1 MTAQRVTLLLL
12 IPASLGV
19 VLSVFDGAPE
29 QQVISLRFG
38 AAHGVSAASLRCEA
52 GDFHSGAEWAIDDAQ
67 TQVEHVFHGPEGDYH
82 CDIRLKRRGQD
93 RSYTRRLTISGEK
106 VTIPLESEPRNESR

>member
-1 MTAQRVTLLLL
+1 VTAQRVTLLLL
-12 IPASLGV
+12 IPAAFGV

-82 CDIRLKRRGQD
+82 CDIRLHPQADNFWGKSHDSAGIGAAQR
-93 RSYTRRLTISGEK
+93 
-106 VTIPLESEPRNESR
+106 IPLTRGICPQ